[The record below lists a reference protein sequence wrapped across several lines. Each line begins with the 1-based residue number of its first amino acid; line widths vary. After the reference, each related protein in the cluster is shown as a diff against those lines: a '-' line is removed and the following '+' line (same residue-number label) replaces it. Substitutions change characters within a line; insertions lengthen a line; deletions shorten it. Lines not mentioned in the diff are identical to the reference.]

1 MLGSTHVTPGTFL
14 DRLKPLVIYLFEV
27 RSENNW
33 NFRIFHTQ
41 LLSDEY
47 IYAYKGRWLGHT
59 LVWDFASKFFFS
71 FFFLFHLFV
80 FVCFFIHFSSHLNN
94 LYKQQL
100 LYSMYFLIEQRKD
113 YIEVPSSK
121 NSQLFSVRRYTYH
134 FQYSSSVRSSSLHKS
149 STFTRHS
156 STTQYLSSSLSSWRF
171 PSPCNQLEKSWNI
184 LASWKNWSKPRYINH

>member
-1 MLGSTHVTPGTFL
+1 MPIKGVDWAP
-14 DRLKPLVIYLFEV
+14 PLFEISRV
-27 RSENNW
+27 
-33 NFRIFHTQ
+33 I
-41 LLSDEY
+41 
-47 IYAYKGRWLGHT
+47 
-59 LVWDFASKFFFS
+59 FFS
-71 FFFLFHLFV
+71 FFFLFHLLV
-80 FVCFFIHFSSHLNN
+80 FVCFFIHFSSHSNN
-94 LYKQQL
+94 LYRQQL

-149 STFTRHS
+149 STFTRHA
-156 STTQYLSSSLSSWRF
+156 STTQYLSSILSSWRF